1 MSVNIILIGGIGN
14 QLFQVACAYSY
25 SKKHGKKLHIM
36 NESLRGD
43 YSDSILKNFKCY
55 YSNFKSRN
63 LTKYTE
69 AGPLKY
75 DKIPRI
81 DNVLLSGYFQS
92 EKYFRKYKE
101 DIKNLIKTEST
112 DEFKAKYNF
121 DINSTVIIHARR
133 TDYIEHANFHG
144 PLKINYYINSI
155 KLMKEKLNK
164 DKLTFLLISDDNNFL
179 KYLQE
184 NISDLRGSIIIND
197 NDIKTF
203 QLMYQMKYFIIA
215 ANFVFSVGLAGRGL
229 FGMIQRDPLFSRGNE
244 WSTLMWIFGLVTLF
258 LIPLEI
264 CVIKPR
270 RRD

>member
-1 MSVNIILIGGIGN
+1 M
-14 QLFQVACAYSY
+14 
-25 SKKHGKKLHIM
+25 
-36 NESLRGD
+36 
-43 YSDSILKNFKCY
+43 
-55 YSNFKSRN
+55 
-63 LTKYTE
+63 
-69 AGPLKY
+69 
-75 DKIPRI
+75 
-81 DNVLLSGYFQS
+81 LSGYFQS

-197 NDIKTF
+197 NDINTF

-215 ANFVFSVGLAGRGL
+215 NSSFSWWGAWLAPHEIVIAPKNW
-229 FGMIQRDPLFSRGNE
+229 FGEMGPKDTEDIYLDSWLR
-244 WSTLMWIFGLVTLF
+244 
-258 LIPLEI
+258 
-264 CVIKPR
+264 C
-270 RRD
+270 